1 MASPWRSPAFNSPAT
16 SPAATRHHTHHSHR
30 FHQQLHQ
37 PGQQQHGDPAFDSS
51 PAYLTEESSA
61 GGDDSTK
68 GDAELLQPPE
78 VVERPGTMRRT
89 SSQKLRA
96 ASDALVAANI
106 ISLGGETDWDSRP
119 PGIDPHR
126 FDIPELKA
134 TCIIQAADCSA
145 SHVEF
150 SVLTNETLP
159 GFLASARPSFAKVR
173 WLHVNG
179 LSWDVIKPLALH
191 YDLHPLSLE
200 DMLHHGSSSATKSK
214 ADYYRQHLFVR
225 LLQHRTLQHPGFD
238 PEFPEEILGASRT
251 TGKAKPHHMREQF
264 GFHHHPRDEEAIVDS
279 TSSASLA
286 GSPSTSPA
294 NRSGTV
300 TPVGAVGPKSHA
312 QYVRS
317 LRDALKGVQRPKQ
330 EDLRMLTHN
339 RSGLSTRLRGTTA
352 RGPGGFRGA
361 EFKTSSRGAKFA
373 KHQRKKAEQ
382 GTAARWTV
390 AALTKDVK
398 VHIHVEQLS
407 IFLMR
412 DGTILSFSQDA
423 GYHPQISQIFE
434 RLQSKDD
441 LIRDAE
447 DASFVLQAL
456 LDVTADDALDIV
468 DEFRDQLTTLES
480 RVLSSPDMDDVRH
493 LHILSSQL
501 LLFKSTITPFQLLLQ
516 AIRSQDDAKAA
527 AASKLSGPETGEGPA
542 KAFAPGVKRG
552 FVSHE
557 AKVYLGDV
565 MDHVDSVL
573 SSLDL
578 FSDLSENLLSYVFN
592 SMSYASNSYMALSV
606 SVVFMPATFLS
617 SYFGMNFSTGYFVD
631 ELGLGVHRF
640 WEIIIPITVITV
652 LVFAWTYLVEISKS
666 LRRTALRLYHKM
678 PGTAPLNKARWTSTT
693 AIMYSEVQDLP
704 AMMSAEEEVAE
715 LQGLGDGRR
724 GL

>member
-1 MASPWRSPAFNSPAT
+1 
-16 SPAATRHHTHHSHR
+16 
-30 FHQQLHQ
+30 
-37 PGQQQHGDPAFDSS
+37 
-51 PAYLTEESSA
+51 
-61 GGDDSTK
+61 
-68 GDAELLQPPE
+68 
-78 VVERPGTMRRT
+78 MRRT

-145 SHVEF
+145 SPLRLSIPETDAYLAPHTQHVEF

-264 GFHHHPRDEEAIVDS
+264 GFHHHHRDEEAIVDS
-279 TSSASLA
+279 ASTASLA

-300 TPVGAVGPKSHA
+300 TPVGAVGPKSHS

-317 LRDALKGVQRPKQ
+317 LRDAFKGVQRPKQ
-330 EDLRMLTHN
+330 EDLRMVRFSTFPKPLPLLRYLSRLPFSSILPVVISLTLELDPQLTHN

-361 EFKTSSRGAKFA
+361 EFETSSRGAKFA
-373 KHQRKKAEQ
+373 KHQRKKAER

-592 SMSYASNSYMALSV
+592 SMSYASNSYMQALSV
-606 SVVFMPATFLS
+606 
-617 SYFGMNFSTGYFVD
+617 YFGMNFSTGYFVD

-640 WEIIIPITVITV
+640 WEIIVPITGKVITV
-652 LVFAWTYLVEISKS
+652 LVFAWTYLIEISKS

-678 PGTAPLNKARWTSTT
+678 VRVVSPAL
-693 AIMYSEVQDLP
+693 IDVP
-704 AMMSAEEEVAE
+704 AMPFLTLWFFFSYYDA
-715 LQGLGDGRR
+715 LRGGLGAMFAASRKESEAEG
-724 GL
+724 